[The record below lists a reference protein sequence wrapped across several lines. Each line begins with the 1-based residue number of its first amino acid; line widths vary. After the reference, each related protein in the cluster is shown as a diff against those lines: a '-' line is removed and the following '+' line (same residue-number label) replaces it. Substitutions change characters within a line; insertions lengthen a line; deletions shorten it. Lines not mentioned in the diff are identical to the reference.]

1 MKVPAD
7 ENLPGFLYCERLS
20 FSEIRQI
27 QEESGIISIF
37 SIYIK
42 PIDIIRIRW
51 YSNQKMKKTF
61 RKKHRDRFSK
71 NRKGKQVWTIKKRKT
86 NKI

>member
-1 MKVPAD
+1 MKVPED

-20 FSEIRQI
+20 FSEILQI
-27 QEESGIISIF
+27 QEEIGIISIF

-51 YSNQKMKKTF
+51 YSNQKMKKNF
-61 RKKHRDRFSK
+61 
-71 NRKGKQVWTIKKRKT
+71 QEEA
-86 NKI
+86 